1 MLLSLPFVVEMKYTK
16 QQLIEALCAE
26 YDFLCHDDF
35 NPDVDLTLDE
45 YMDSLQ
51 NYTYE
56 QLVEETCTDEEYHLD
71 EYMRAWS

>member
-35 NPDVDLTLDE
+35 NPDVDPTLDE